1 MIPVYSTVWT
11 ALVVFAVIFFS
22 NVCAKDARL
31 IQTLEDDIG
40 AENFTYYRLQ
50 RPGSLRLELISL
62 KGDVDIYVS
71 STVSQPDYWNYDLKS
86 ETCGLDVISIPTNMP
101 RPVHLALFG
110 HPNSFVS
117 RYRLSIYEV
126 DDPAVDDYEALVDKY
141 ERYYYEEMNGGS
153 YEPPTERETS
163 SKSSSSKAQKADH
176 RAEVEL
182 PLWMNI
188 LIDTLK
194 FIIEVIL

>member
-1 MIPVYSTVWT
+1 MILTYRTVSR
-11 ALVVFAVIFFS
+11 ALVVFAACVSICLS
-22 NVCAKDARL
+22 SKDARL

-50 RPGSLRLELISL
+50 RPGCLRLELISL

-86 ETCGLDVISIPTNMP
+86 ETCGLDVVSIPTSMP

-110 HPNSFVS
+110 HPNSLVS
-117 RYRLSIYEV
+117 KYRLSIYEV
-126 DDPAVDDYEALVDKY
+126 DDLAVDDYEAMVDKY
-141 ERYYYEEMNGGS
+141 ERYYYEEMNSGS
-153 YEPPTERETS
+153 YESHTERETS
-163 SKSSSSKAQKADH
+163 TKSSSSKAQKTDP